1 VEDYDQDNA
10 ITTLRPN
17 KFRPQA
23 GARNRVRS
31 RLQEVLIE
39 DENEEDVPSGRPRT
53 PQSPIPSPT
62 ERPEEKRTSLEYV
75 ELNRGPPPTQSP
87 TERESQDR

>member
-62 ERPEEKRTSLEYV
+62 ERYRTPSTFCMQKGRHIV
-75 ELNRGPPPTQSP
+75 NNTRDISRIFP
-87 TERESQDR
+87 